1 MKKVFTSILSLFM
14 SFALF
19 LAPVKVNAATGSD
32 LLKVHYID
40 VGQGD
45 SIYIQYKD
53 YDILIDAGDN
63 NMGDR
68 VVNYLKPLIKGNLEL
83 VIATHP
89 DADHIG
95 GMDTV
100 LKSFKANKIIDSGMS
115 GTSITYSDYLKQV
128 NAQVKNGTVYS
139 GDSDMTINI
148 SNGVKLDIIE
158 TGDNNGSTNNNSVVA
173 KLTYEKIKYLFT
185 GDMEQKVEKKILNRD
200 LKADVLKAGH
210 HGSKTATS
218 PEFLQKVN
226 PKYTIISAGPNNKFG
241 HPHAET
247 INTLNSFNIPYYITK
262 DLGNIIVST
271 NGTSLSINDDE
282 VNVSPNENDINSSDD
297 TQSEKPENPED
308 NPTPDSSTNSDIYIK
323 NIDSKSE
330 VVIIENNSDKS
341 IDMSGWYM
349 ISTAGNQIF
358 NFPDSFELKA
368 GSTINLISGRGSNSD
383 GVSSLKWSNSYI
395 WSDTYDPGELYDSS
409 NTLISSFGK

>member
-1 MKKVFTSILSLFM
+1 M
-14 SFALF
+14 
-19 LAPVKVNAATGSD
+19 
-32 LLKVHYID
+32 
-40 VGQGD
+40 
-45 SIYIQYKD
+45 
-53 YDILIDAGDN
+53 
-63 NMGDR
+63 
-68 VVNYLKPLIKGNLEL
+68 
-83 VIATHP
+83 
-89 DADHIG
+89 
-95 GMDTV
+95 
-100 LKSFKANKIIDSGMS
+100 
-115 GTSITYSDYLKQV
+115 
-128 NAQVKNGTVYS
+128 
-139 GDSDMTINI
+139 
-148 SNGVKLDIIE
+148 
-158 TGDNNGSTNNNSVVA
+158 
-173 KLTYEKIKYLFT
+173 
-185 GDMEQKVEKKILNRD
+185 
-200 LKADVLKAGH
+200 
-210 HGSKTATS
+210 
-218 PEFLQKVN
+218 
-226 PKYTIISAGPNNKFG
+226 
-241 HPHAET
+241 
-247 INTLNSFNIPYYITK
+247 NSFNIPYYITK